1 MEAMDMD
8 VTINSQ
14 PGVGAKATGVPNK
27 QLGSQTQRDN
37 TPEAVES
44 AEQQVSVKEIGKA
57 VDDLNKWVKQT
68 QSTHLQFRLHEQLK
82 EYYVEIIDDHT
93 KEVIREV
100 PSKKILDVAAKMQEM
115 IGLLV
120 DEKR

>member
-1 MEAMDMD
+1 MD
-8 VTINSQ
+8 VINNSQ
-14 PGVGAKATGVPNK
+14 PGVGAKSAGMSNK
-27 QLGSQTQRDN
+27 VLGAQTQRDV
-37 TPEAVES
+37 TPEVAES
-44 AEQQVSVKEIGKA
+44 MDKQVSAKELGKV
-57 VDDLNKWVKQT
+57 VDDLNKWVQQT

-82 EYYVEIIDDHT
+82 EYYVEIVDDHT

-115 IGLLV
+115 IGLLI